1 MSSERL
7 RPKLLITASLAL
19 ALATVVAPRPAV
31 ACGPDFPPSLL
42 LDRGDT
48 LGTLPDGWFLEEVA
62 YLVQPAHPYP
72 YVADAGPPPADVG
85 TRERAL
91 YEAGDYAGVL
101 ALPAA
106 QRRHRSTWAAYMLGR
121 THGWPEAAASYRQVR
136 ALVDA
141 GFADDAGLA
150 ASSLGQEARLHL
162 AHGDRVTA
170 VKLYAEQ
177 AALGHP
183 DGAPAVRPAGTTQE
197 AAHDRQLHDQG
208 QREGP
213 RVAHPVSILRR

>member
-106 QRRHRSTWAAYMLGR
+106 QRRHRSTWAAPRVRATASPARVAAWRSEPWWAVFMHPPCGR
-121 THGWPEAAASYRQVR
+121 TPC
-136 ALVDA
+136 
-141 GFADDAGLA
+141 
-150 ASSLGQEARLHL
+150 ARRH
-162 AHGDRVTA
+162 RSVS
-170 VKLYAEQ
+170 
-177 AALGHP
+177 
-183 DGAPAVRPAGTTQE
+183 AP
-197 AAHDRQLHDQG
+197 
-208 QREGP
+208 
-213 RVAHPVSILRR
+213 